1 MEKQYL
7 FEPYGSDDGSDVDGH
22 HDLHR
27 EDDSL
32 LPIPHDSQPSI
43 MFKSDG
49 ETQQY
54 SSRRKTHRH
63 KVISGILIVPISI
76 VPLIFSGHFGSLQYK
91 NAPSNSIVHLGK

>member
-1 MEKQYL
+1 MEKQHL
-7 FEPYGSDDGSDVDGH
+7 FEPYGSDDGSDGDGH
-22 HDLHR
+22 HGLHR

-43 MFKSDG
+43 MFNSNG

-63 KVISGILIVPISI
+63 KVISGILIVPICI
-76 VPLIFSGHFGSLQYK
+76 VQFSEFFYEQYK
-91 NAPSNSIVHLGK
+91 

>member
-1 MEKQYL
+1 MEKQHL
-7 FEPYGSDDGSDVDGH
+7 FEPHGSDDGSDVDGH

-43 MFKSDG
+43 MFNSDG

-76 VPLIFSGHFGSLQYK
+76 VPLIFFL
-91 NAPSNSIVHLGK
+91 L

>member
-1 MEKQYL
+1 MEKQHL
-7 FEPYGSDDGSDVDGH
+7 FEPYGSDDDSDGDGH
-22 HDLHR
+22 HCLHR

-32 LPIPHDSQPSI
+32 LPIPRDSQPSI
-43 MFKSDG
+43 MFNSSG

-76 VPLIFSGHFGSLQYK
+76 VPLISRL
-91 NAPSNSIVHLGK
+91 

>member
-1 MEKQYL
+1 MEKQHL
-7 FEPYGSDDGSDVDGH
+7 FEPYGSDDGSDGDGH
-22 HDLHR
+22 HGLHR

-43 MFKSDG
+43 MFNSNG

-76 VPLIFSGHFGSLQYK
+76 VPLSRNKLLLLQNICRMLLCYYQE
-91 NAPSNSIVHLGK
+91 IL

>member
-1 MEKQYL
+1 MEKQHL
-7 FEPYGSDDGSDVDGH
+7 FEPYGSDDGRHLHGSDDDSDGDGH
-22 HDLHR
+22 HGLHR

-43 MFKSDG
+43 MFNSNG

-76 VPLIFSGHFGSLQYK
+76 VPVSRL
-91 NAPSNSIVHLGK
+91 